1 MTIISTLMLL
11 FQHSSTPNLTSPLV
25 KEGPLLHT
33 NGSYRHWGLEVPLDW
48 PPMYVRAARSIFV
61 VFFHRSD
68 FFISE
73 SVSLLVGRELR
84 EAAASVFVMWQRSCV
99 RGRWLSGLACSRDE
113 EKWWFRFEEFPQVPR
128 PVPNPARAEK
138 PRRLLPAAWSN
149 FASGIF
155 FSALPLFFNLLLL
168 PIQLTF
174 LIQLVKDNW
183 I

>member
-25 KEGPLLHT
+25 KEGPLQHT

-128 PVPNPARAEK
+128 PVPNPARLKNLAASY
-138 PRRLLPAAWSN
+138 PLRGATSHPAYFSQP
-149 FASGIF
+149 FFF
-155 FSALPLFFNLLLL
+155 FS
-168 PIQLTF
+168 TF
-174 LIQLVKDNW
+174 YFCQYN
-183 I
+183 